1 MAEVK
6 NTFMGSKM
14 NKDVD
19 SRIVPNNEYRHATNI
34 SVSRSEDSDVG
45 ALENIKGNE
54 ILKILDG
61 DRFYNFG
68 YECIGFCKDP
78 ANDNVYLFI
87 TNFVDSSNIA
97 FSGSLYLGTEFTHV
111 PLSNVPGCQILKV
124 NLKTAESQILVS
136 GNFLNFSKTNRV
148 EAVLIEDQLFFTDN
162 RNQPR
167 KINVSDNT
175 QSYQNEDDVSLAKYY
190 PYQPIELYTRD
201 VADPVTTMLNK
212 TNKLLTYSITAISD
226 SAGGG
231 QSGLTNPGSGT
242 NMQLPLRYKEEPNGK
257 QLFYDSYLG
266 ANKAKFLT
274 SKDVVGLPKN
284 NSVTIVGTVSNYLYA
299 GMNYKVVTLNGEN
312 SELVKIFDAVNA
324 VSTGTNATGVKFYFH
339 YENPDYSNSF
349 AGDADFLKKKF
360 VRFSYRF
367 KFTDNEYSL
376 IAPFTQACFIPEQFG
391 HFTDYDDARTK
402 NSGHVGFFQNLVQEI
417 SLFIKL
423 PTTTTQLENNFKI
436 SDLEILYKEDKA
448 TNIHVVDSLTV
459 ENIISNFPNND
470 YIEYKY
476 IGNNPIKVLPEQENT
491 RVYDKVPIKA
501 LTLASVGNRVVFGN
515 YVDRQSFPKS
525 IPYRVN
531 SGLKSPYN
539 ETSKTG
545 LASREYP
552 LHSLKQN
559 RTYQVGFVLADR
571 YGRQS
576 EVILSS
582 YDTGVITDEGLQF
595 GASSLYVP
603 YTPEVAMGIQ
613 LWFGNSLKIYLDDK
627 IEPGDANSKSK
638 GLYDP
643 VYNPLGWYSYK
654 VVVKQ
659 QEQDYYNIY
668 LSGINSLTPKT
679 ISTEGTP
686 EIQYLY
692 QANENKVQ
700 IELSG
705 DNINKI
711 PRSLINVGPR
721 DSKFAGS
728 DVALFPRVNPKNYK
742 DNLMAF
748 PGDEQ
753 PFKADTVSTIAAFND
768 YNLETSNLWD
778 FYNDGI
784 PLTST
789 ASLPVATITSSNSFR
804 MGPEGYEDQQG
815 DPGGGYVNARFQ
827 TLGVYETEPVKSEID
842 IYYETS
848 TSGLISE
855 LNAAQDIIDEVGGF
869 QDTTGNDTSQGESL
883 EYLQNESMVAGSN
896 VTLPFALTNTSGQ
909 VITDPH
915 TVTLDSVVTSTGV
928 DISSKFILSGTSGS
942 YVIQTTT
949 EDFVFLTNNPTY
961 TFNFTATITS
971 SGVTTPLSF
980 DGELINS
987 KPYFNNPNIEPTS
1000 MTNPTILWFPGE
1012 NGNPNPNGDGSQNN
1026 PINCYVTG
1034 TTGVPAVGV
1043 YGTVGTSPNN
1053 DFALLKY
1060 IGTPVNNYY
1069 PPIASD
1075 GARTGDENY
1084 FYNGAR
1090 QADLATGSVYN
1101 VNGAELYWK
1110 AEITNVPGADGNIT
1124 RFASSNHS
1132 SMFRLYT
1139 LMPHSIIVLNNQ
1151 TINNFINNGQ
1161 ITTNTAYRIKI
1172 TMSDCDPNQIGIIS
1186 SINGSEFDYLST
1198 YVKFI

>member
-61 DRFYNFG
+61 NRLYNFG

-87 TNFVDSSNIA
+87 TNFVDSSDVA

-111 PLSNVPGCQILKV
+111 PVSSTPGCQILKV
-124 NLKTAESQILVS
+124 DLKTAEFEVLVS

-167 KINVSDNT
+167 KINVNGSNYT
-175 QSYQNEDDVSLAKYY
+175 NEDHISLAKYY

-242 NMQLPLRYKEEPNGK
+242 NMQLPLRYKEGTSGK
-257 QLFYDSYLG
+257 QLFYDDYLG

-284 NSVTIVGTVSNYLYA
+284 NSVTVVGTVANYLYS

-312 SELVKIFDAVNA
+312 SELVKIFNAVNN
-324 VSTGTNATGVKFYFH
+324 VSTGANATGVKFYFH

-391 HFTDYDDARTK
+391 HFTDYDDARVK

-423 PTTTTQLENNFKI
+423 PTTTTQLENDFKI

-459 ENIISNFPNND
+459 ENIISNFPGND

-525 IPYRVN
+525 IPYRAN
-531 SGLKSPYN
+531 SGLKAPYN

-545 LASREYP
+545 IASREYP

-603 YTPEVAMGIQ
+603 YTTEAAMGIQ

-627 IEPGDANSKSK
+627 IEPGDPNSKSK

-679 ISTEGTP
+679 ISTEATP
-686 EIQYLY
+686 DIQYLY

-728 DVALFPRVNPKNYK
+728 DVTLFPRVNPKNYK

-804 MGPEGYEDQQG
+804 MGPNGYEG
-815 DPGGGYVNARFQ
+815 EESGSPVPAGGYVNARFQ
-827 TLGVYETEPVKSEID
+827 TLGVYETEPTKSEID

-855 LNAAQDIIDEVGGF
+855 LNAAQDIVAVPGGF
-869 QDTTGNDTSQGESL
+869 QDTNGNDTSQGDSL
-883 EYLQNESMVAGSN
+883 EYLQTESMTTGSN
-896 VTLPFALTNTSGQ
+896 VTLPLSLTNTSGQ
-909 VITDPH
+909 VILDPH
-915 TVTLDSVVTSTGV
+915 TVTLDSVMADNV
-928 DISSKFILSGTSGS
+928 DILSKFTLTGSSGS
-942 YVIQTTT
+942 YIIKTAS
-949 EDFVFLTNNPTY
+949 EDFVVLSNNPTY
-961 TFNFTATITS
+961 TFNLTAEITAT
-971 SGVTTPLSF
+971 GDTTALSF
-980 DGELINS
+980 DGKLIND
-987 KPYFNNPNIEPTS
+987 KPYFNNPNSLGGNNNNNNNIV
-1000 MTNPTILWFPGE
+1000 MWFPGE
-1012 NGNPNPNGDGSQNN
+1012 NGNPNPSGDGSQNYPLN
-1026 PINCYVTG
+1026 FFVQNSSDTG
-1034 TTGVPAVGV
+1034 I
-1043 YGTVGTSPNN
+1043 YGTQGG
-1053 DFALLKY
+1053 DFALIKY
-1060 IGTPVNNYY
+1060 QPVTVSNYF
-1069 PPIASD
+1069 PPVAST
-1075 GARTGDENY
+1075 GAITADENY

-1090 QADLATGSVYN
+1090 DANLATGSDSISSSN
-1101 VNGAELYWK
+1101 NAQLYWK
-1110 AEITNVPGADGNIT
+1110 AEISGVSGATGNIT
-1124 RFASSNHS
+1124 NSSTSND
-1132 SMFRLYT
+1132 MFRVYSF
-1139 LMPHSIIVLNNQ
+1139 MPHKYIVLNRT
-1151 TINNFINNGQ
+1151 TINQFLQSGLMS
-1161 ITTNTAYRIKI
+1161 TNTAYKIKI
-1172 TMSDCDPNQIGIIS
+1172 TMSDCDPNQLGIIT
-1186 SINGSEFDYLST
+1186 GDSEFDYLST
-1198 YVKFI
+1198 WVKFN